1 MKKILSIL
9 LVAILIVTSLA
20 TVAFAAGSASVY
32 GNSKTVSAGDKVTIS
47 FSLSEP
53 ATFAVYEMQISYDS
67 TVLTLDSID
76 KGAASD
82 GYFDSNVAN
91 GKVAFASSEDIT
103 VSGTLFS
110 ATFTVSE
117 NAQPGTYP
125 VNLSIGYIADEN
137 LEYLTVSAAG
147 GTVIIECSHVWDN
160 GVQTKAPDCTE
171 EGEIVY
177 TCTKCGETKTEVVPA
192 LGHDWTTEWSTDE
205 THHWHTCTRCGE
217 NCEHFGEH
225 EFETIIDEYPTDEK
239 DGKKHDECKI
249 CGYRLPDVVIPA
261 DPGVDPMPPT
271 GDMTPT
277 FVYALVSMLA
287 VLAAA
292 AFVTMRKFAK

>member
-32 GNSKTVSAGDKVTIS
+32 GNSKTVHAGDEVTIS
-47 FSLSEP
+47 FSITE
-53 ATFAVYEMQISYDS
+53 ATFSSYEMQISYDS
-67 TVLTLDSID
+67 SVLTLVSLNNGSFG
-76 KGAASD
+76 GA
-82 GYFDSNVAN
+82 FQSNTAN
-91 GKVAFASSEDIT
+91 GKVAFAAGGNVT
-103 VSGTLFS
+103 GSGTLFS
-110 ATFTVSE
+110 ATFQV
-117 NAQPGTYP
+117 AADAAPGTYP
-125 VNLSIGYIADEN
+125 VSLHLGYVADET
-137 LEYLTVSAAG
+137 LEDLTVSASG
-147 GTVIIECSHVWDN
+147 GSVIIECNHVWDN

-192 LGHDWTTEWSTDE
+192 LGHNWTTEWSTDE

-249 CGYRLPDVVIPA
+249 CGYRLDDVIIPA